1 MDLKR
6 IREMYPE
13 GTCIELHNMEGEDQ
27 SRMYYG
33 LRGTVTGV
41 DDIGQIHM
49 HWENGSSL
57 ALNTEV
63 DSFETVKPREK
74 IKVVYVEPS
83 KLACEREIDTDLR
96 SLQEAIGGMIE
107 TYYPFEEE
115 VCIVCNDEGKING
128 MPLNRAM
135 RDEDGKIYEII
146 AGPFFI
152 CDCSTDEFA
161 SLSPEQINKYTEMF
175 RNPEEFF
182 RMGNE
187 VMAIPYTPVEPGQER

>member
-1 MDLKR
+1 
-6 IREMYPE
+6 MYPV
-13 GTCIELHNMEGEDQ
+13 GTAIELHSMDGEDPG
-27 SRMYYG
+27 RMYYG

-57 ALNTEV
+57 ALNPEV

-74 IKVVYVEPS
+74 IKVVYVEPG
-83 KLACEREIDTDLR
+83 KLACEKEIDTDLK
-96 SLQEAIGGMIE
+96 SLQQIVGGLIE

-135 RDEDGKIYEII
+135 RDDKGNIYEII

-152 CDCSTDEFA
+152 CDCSGEEFG
-161 SLSPEQINKYTEMF
+161 SLSPDQLNKYTEMF
-175 RNPEEFF
+175 KNPEEFF

-187 VMAIPYTPVEPGQER
+187 FMAIPYVPTEPGMER